1 MKTGKDRVATKRTQ
15 PKSPKRN
22 SRKGF
27 RDTSERGLDWG
38 NPTHRGKIFLK
49 IMREILKDPN
59 LGEEY
64 LRSDAAARK
73 AFEDQGMK
81 VPPDVKVVFLPAGDT
96 AKLAAGSAVIE
107 LPKIAPNQPAP
118 TDDDL
123 AELFV
128 ANYPIIW

>member
-1 MKTGKDRVATKRTQ
+1 MRRRNKHGAMRSVKAKSRNTGR
-15 PKSPKRN
+15 KSSKQ
-22 SRKGF
+22 
-27 RDTSERGLDWG
+27 EAWDWG
-38 NPTHRGKIFLK
+38 NPMHRGKVFLK
-49 IMREILKDPN
+49 IMREILNDPN
-59 LGEEY
+59 LGEQY

-73 AFEDQGMK
+73 AFEDHGMK

-107 LPKIAPNQPAP
+107 LPKVAPNQPEP
-118 TDDDL
+118 TDDEL